1 MAGIKFGSSDP
12 STFRFGSSEVSKLY
26 LGTTE
31 VWSAS
36 VPLFWSQ
43 TGSITTFT
51 TRAANLGSN
60 IFGGQVSD
68 FTNYATNPV
77 RTPSIN
83 TYIEFIHRVSA
94 WTTGNDYVAAT
105 QNRSYTY
112 TINSLGVPHTSVTEI
127 TNANNNL
134 VRVRFFGTAATIAA
148 FWTAN
153 VATGN
158 PVVFQVDYELV

>member
-1 MAGIKFGSSDP
+1 MKIGTTDA
-12 STFRFGSSEVSKLY
+12 TALY
-26 LGTTE
+26 LGTTTIDKAYLGSTE

-43 TGSITTFT
+43 QGSITTFT
-51 TRAANLGSN
+51 ARAAALGNN

-68 FTNYATNPV
+68 FTNYAANPV
-77 RTPSIN
+77 RTNFTN

-112 TINSLGVPHTSVTEI
+112 TINSLGVPHTSVTES

-158 PVVFQVDYELV
+158 PVVFQVNYELV